1 MNEDTDIIIR
11 KYLDILYKAS
21 RKPVSQGLLNFNTTN
36 NKAIFCQKK
45 SRTRRNISVIVYI
58 LAGISTNSETAVAS
72 NKDRVPSASAFK
84 L

>member
-21 RKPVSQGLLNFNTTN
+21 RKPVLQGLLNFNTTN
-36 NKAIFCQKK
+36 NKAFFVKRK
-45 SRTRRNISVIVYI
+45 VEHD
-58 LAGISTNSETAVAS
+58 ETLVS
-72 NKDRVPSASAFK
+72 